1 MDLVS
6 YDTRFINVLCE
17 HYIDGDFLITCN
29 KTMRELGMTLFGVGL
44 IAVFFAVKIYP
55 NLEYTGVG
63 GGHSCYGECY
73 EEYVRVNGTTV
84 EIEQRK
90 REIANADEFSSIR
103 GLWAGCAACHGQNGE
118 GMGVFPKLAGQTSDY
133 ISQRLYAYKNR
144 ETVGNMSSTMW
155 AQAGMLSDSDIQT
168 LSEFIEVELK

>member
-1 MDLVS
+1 MRNEAFYLVIGICGFM
-6 YDTRFINVLCE
+6 YGV
-17 HYIDGDFLITCN
+17 IT
-29 KTMRELGMTLFGVGL
+29 M
-44 IAVFFAVKIYP
+44 AYS
-55 NLEYTGVG
+55 NLEYKGYKGGACTGD
-63 GGHSCYGECY
+63 CYVQ
-73 EEYVRVNGTTV
+73 YVKENGTPA
-84 EIEQRK
+84 EIERK
-90 REIANADEFSSIR
+90 KQVAAADDPFSSIR
-103 GLWAGCAACHGQNGE
+103 GLWSGCAACHGQNGE